1 MKHELFS
8 LEKASVFSGE
18 TLILSD
24 FYLHIYEGEI
34 LGVICDS
41 LTEEQTLIDLFRGKC
56 RVEGSVRFSRTQI
69 SGNAVRQ
76 ECAKSFFVVDEH
88 LPLIRTLSVPENICI
103 FRSRDFLVRSRQ
115 YTELSERLL
124 AQFDLHIDLTKTV
137 SALTPQERLLVI
149 LLKAYAEKNLQNAK
163 DLFQSAF
170 KKELEPK

>member
-18 TLILSD
+18 AMILSD

-76 ECAKSFFVVDEH
+76 ECAS
-88 LPLIRTLSVPENICI
+88 
-103 FRSRDFLVRSRQ
+103 
-115 YTELSERLL
+115 
-124 AQFDLHIDLTKTV
+124 
-137 SALTPQERLLVI
+137 
-149 LLKAYAEKNLQNAK
+149 
-163 DLFQSAF
+163 
-170 KKELEPK
+170 